1 VGRAIGLFSTKTIT
15 PKGLGFTMSHLRA
28 ERKEPSWVLS
38 RDNRRVYV
46 ELASEELDLIPAE
59 IILEV
64 ADELGDVPMSMVTV
78 IFNDSRED
86 NFEWR
91 MARAVGSALA
101 EHYPIVWHDYS
112 SQVETIYAPG
122 QRPVDESSRR
132 RK

>member
-1 VGRAIGLFSTKTIT
+1 LFSTKTIT

-28 ERKEPSWVLS
+28 ELRDPSWVLS
-38 RDNRRVYV
+38 RDNRRIYV
-46 ELASEELDLIPAE
+46 ELATDELDVIAPD

-64 ADELGDVPMSMVTV
+64 ADELGDVPLSMVTV

-101 EHYPIVWHDYS
+101 EHYPIVWHDYANEA
-112 SQVETIYAPG
+112 ETIYAPG
-122 QRPVDESSRR
+122 QRPVSDESRR